1 MVMMISIM
9 IEVEDSLS
17 WDRVWSRIVFV
28 LQEIEGRD
36 LATDIEFSRDL
47 IGRMLLCDPQK
58 RLTAEEAFG
67 MSIFEDM
74 VDPEEGQAVS

>member
-1 MVMMISIM
+1 MGSSV
-9 IEVEDSLS
+9 V
-17 WDRVWSRIVFV
+17 RNCFFV
-28 LQEIEGRD
+28 LQENEGRD
-36 LATDIEFSRDL
+36 LATDIELSRDL
-47 IGRMLLCDPQK
+47 IGRMLLCDPQN

>member
-1 MVMMISIM
+1 MSLKTHFHG
-9 IEVEDSLS
+9 IECGQELFF
-17 WDRVWSRIVFV
+17 FV
-28 LQEIEGRD
+28 LQENEGRY